1 MKRSFLFFVLVS
13 FFLGI
18 SNHPAH
24 LAAQAKANMSGTW
37 VLDKSRSGFGRFS
50 KEAANAKITMKIL
63 HKEPTL
69 KMTRTGSLNGEA
81 RSQSLT
87 FYTDGRGETNPGL
100 LGNSQ
105 AKSKTTWEGGKLVTH
120 SWSTISVG
128 SESVQLETLERREL
142 SSDGK
147 TLTVSVTATTPR
159 GLDNLKLVFTRSA

>member
-1 MKRSFLFFVLVS
+1 MLFGLLLWIATPQADV
-13 FFLGI
+13 
-18 SNHPAH
+18 
-24 LAAQAKANMSGTW
+24 AAQTKANMSGTW
-37 VLDKSRSGFGRFS
+37 VLDKSRSSFGRFA

-81 RSQSLT
+81 RSQNLT

-105 AKSKTTWEGGKLVTH
+105 AKSKTSWEGTKLVTH
-120 SWSTISVG
+120 SWSTLSLG
-128 SESVQLETLERREL
+128 DESVQLETLERREL

-147 TLTVSVTATTPR
+147 TLTVMVTASTPR
-159 GLDNLKLVFTRSA
+159 GIDNLKLVFTRSA

>member
-1 MKRSFLFFVLVS
+1 MKRSFVFFILVS
-13 FFLGI
+13 FFLSVNQQI
-18 SNHPAH
+18 TA
-24 LAAQAKANMSGTW
+24 LAQAKANMSGTW
-37 VLDKSRSGFGRFS
+37 VLDKAKSNFGRFS

-69 KMTRTGSLNGEA
+69 KMTRSGSLNGEA

-105 AKSKTTWEGGKLVTH
+105 AKSKTTWEGEKLVTH
-120 SWSTISVG
+120 SWSTLSING
-128 SESVQLETLERREL
+128 ETVQLETLERREL

-147 TLTVSVTATTPR
+147 TLTVSVSATSPR
-159 GLDNLKLVFTRSA
+159 GIDSLKLVFTRSA

>member
-13 FFLGI
+13 FFLGT
-18 SNHPAH
+18 SNQPAH

-37 VLDKSRSGFGRFS
+37 VLDKSRSSFGRFS
-50 KEAANAKITMKIL
+50 KEAASAKITMKIL

-100 LGNSQ
+100 IGNSQ

-128 SESVQLETLERREL
+128 NESVQLETLERREL